1 MIRVKTMLRGDGIK
15 MSWEDIIKSNSFFKG
30 QVLEFLKTNK
40 PKDAFEKSVFELIRL
55 LANEQEITNDE
66 LVGSV
71 LGLMTL
77 LDDKHFDYA
86 KEMQEELQ

>member
-1 MIRVKTMLRGDGIK
+1 
-15 MSWEDIIKSNSFFKG
+15 MSWKDIIKFNSFFRG

-40 PKDAFEKSVFELIRL
+40 PKDAVEKSVFELIRL

-77 LDDKHFDYA
+77 LDDKPFDYA
-86 KEMQEELQ
+86 KEMQDELQ